1 VWSDATGKWEW
12 SETASTVAAVAPS
25 AGQAQGGSS
34 GNSVNSGS
42 SGNSGNSGYNEGSHD
57 SGWIMLPNGTQV
69 RTQSSWSS
77 SSSSTRTR
85 GGNGNGGRRRPINQ
99 SGSSDTGWIT
109 LANGTKVRRQKQ
121 WSRTSYETSYGG
133 VQLDPNERDELAAQL
148 AHGEVHD
155 NIIDTNDNDPKP
167 WADLDEMK
175 RNMDA
180 KFEAKLPSNIEPGF
194 EDQYKGK
201 LRSKRQSY
209 GGSFDD
215 ELTCDPKFCTM
226 IRCKIGPLEP
236 NQGVIF
242 RVRARLFTQ
251 TLLEKYAQSVQISS
265 KLVTRITQLPFM
277 ADPETI
283 SYQTQQVTT
292 EVFPSEMGEGEIPW
306 WVWLLAALLGLLLLA
321 IITLCLYKCGF
332 FKRKRPDASPEREPL
347 NGYH

>member
-1 VWSDATGKWEW
+1 
-12 SETASTVAAVAPS
+12 
-25 AGQAQGGSS
+25 
-34 GNSVNSGS
+34 
-42 SGNSGNSGYNEGSHD
+42 
-57 SGWIMLPNGTQV
+57 
-69 RTQSSWSS
+69 
-77 SSSSTRTR
+77 
-85 GGNGNGGRRRPINQ
+85 
-99 SGSSDTGWIT
+99 
-109 LANGTKVRRQKQ
+109 
-121 WSRTSYETSYGG
+121 
-133 VQLDPNERDELAAQL
+133 
-148 AHGEVHD
+148 
-155 NIIDTNDNDPKP
+155 
-167 WADLDEMK
+167 
-175 RNMDA
+175 
-180 KFEAKLPSNIEPGF
+180 
-194 EDQYKGK
+194 
-201 LRSKRQSY
+201 
-209 GGSFDD
+209 
-215 ELTCDPKFCTM
+215 M